1 MVHQSDTF
9 TVFVKIILSLFI
21 FLKVGELVQKLK
33 ELETTMDAYCRS
45 FEYIQD
51 YVNIYGLKIW
61 QEEVSRIMN
70 YNIEQECNSFLREK
84 VMIFYFIL
92 FKIRIFTFTFAII
105 SKSSQTMIACT
116 ISDIYGKYSV

>member
-1 MVHQSDTF
+1 MIHQSDTF
-9 TVFVKIILSLFI
+9 SVFIKIILSLFI

-84 VMIFYFIL
+84 VMIFYFHSNQNFYFYFCHNL
-92 FKIRIFTFTFAII
+92 KRWPNDNY
-105 SKSSQTMIACT
+105 T
-116 ISDIYGKYSV
+116 ISDLYGKYLV